1 MGSGVGSSII
11 VNGLGSSTLVRLVTG
26 FLSVVTYIYL
36 NLNTCFVHGNL
47 NWGGNIIG
55 LGSSTLVR
63 LVTGF
68 LSIVTDI
75 YLNLNACLVHGN
87 LHWGGNIIGSN
98 MLSSFGGVIMYLRDR
113 SVHYCNLLVL
123 YSCTVYRLYSVY
135 STNAFPGQAVRVV
148 LKKQTNKKKKK

>member
-1 MGSGVGSSII
+1 M
-11 VNGLGSSTLVRLVTG
+11 NGLGSTTLVRLVTG
-26 FLSVVTYIYL
+26 FLSVVTNIYL
-36 NLNTCFVHGNL
+36 DLNTCLVHGNL
-47 NWGGNIIG
+47 HRGGNIIG

-98 MLSSFGGVIMYLRDR
+98 TLSSFGGVIMYLRDR
-113 SVHYCNLLVL
+113 SVHWSYTQHISTAQLYCV
-123 YSCTVYRLYSVY
+123 
-135 STNAFPGQAVRVV
+135 
-148 LKKQTNKKKKK
+148 